1 MTGSIL
7 LVEDNEDDAN
17 LMMAA
22 FDRLGLGE
30 GLQLVKDG
38 EEALEYFQG
47 SGQYARRD
55 IFPLPSL
62 VLLDL
67 RLPNMSGLD
76 VLAWIRNQS
85 TLRTV
90 IIVVLTGLQLD
101 SEVQRAYLLGANS
114 VLFKEASQEELDAK
128 VKLLKDYWIGAN
140 RLGESKS

>member
-7 LVEDNEDDAN
+7 LVEDNEDDAT
-17 LMMAA
+17 LIAGA

-30 GLQLVKDG
+30 GLQHVEDA
-38 EEALEYFQG
+38 EEAIEYFQG

-67 RLPNMSGLD
+67 RLPGMSGLEA
-76 VLAWIRNQS
+76 LAWIRNQS

-101 SEVQRAYLLGANS
+101 SEVQRAYQLGANS

-128 VKLLKDYWIGAN
+128 IKLLKDYWIGAN